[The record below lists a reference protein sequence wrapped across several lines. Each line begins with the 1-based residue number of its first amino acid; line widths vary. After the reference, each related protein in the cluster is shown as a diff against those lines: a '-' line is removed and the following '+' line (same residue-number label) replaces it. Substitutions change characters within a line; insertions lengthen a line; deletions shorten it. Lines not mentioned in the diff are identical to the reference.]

1 MLRLG
6 RNPEPLYYCGR
17 KIHAMGKRS
26 TREHKNAYQL
36 AREDAGMTREE
47 ASEALQ
53 FISDSRNNQ
62 MCKTPESKGVK
73 MVSTII

>member
-26 TREHKNAYQL
+26 IREHKNTYQL

-53 FISDSRNNQ
+53 FLSDSRIE